1 MHQDAHEFLNYTLNA
16 IAENVIEQQ
25 KKMEELER
33 QREQEQRCDIS
44 EKSKSSVNGTSINES
59 EESGVSG
66 NYYRKYFIII

>member
-1 MHQDAHEFLNYTLNA
+1 MHQDAHEFLNYILNA
-16 IAENVIEQQ
+16 VAENVMELQ

-33 QREQEQRCDIS
+33 QREQEQHCNIS

-66 NYYRKYFIII
+66 NYYKSLL